1 MSSALF
7 GKLIFLTELLVAEY
21 MFLFRLKKRS
31 KFPLRCVLHLA
42 VSIGFAVFFPM
53 MYNTLYMSFAYLCI
67 FAVTVGMFKFCY
79 KEPLINILFCAI
91 AAYTLQ
97 HFAYELSNL
106 VVTAVMRAKSPLLGI
121 YADKVVN
128 WSSLSKETV
137 FLFALSFACYL
148 TSYMV
153 GWFLFV
159 RQIKKSQALV
169 VGNIWLFVI
178 VGVGLVVDIFLNSV
192 FVYLIVDGG
201 IATNV
206 IIYIYNCLCCVL
218 LLSLQFGLVRAKEA
232 EDERDMLKTLWH
244 QRKEQ
249 YELTKENIDLFNLKC
264 HDMRHQIRRFGQ
276 TRSIPGETIEELEKY
291 ISLYDSTVET
301 GNEVLD
307 TILTEK
313 SIKCNGNGITL
324 TCMADGEKI
333 AFMSDTDVYSLF
345 GNALENAIDAVM
357 KLDDVE
363 KRIIGLN
370 LYAKGGLITLNIYNA
385 YAGIID
391 FENGLPKTTKSDVM
405 YHGFGVKSIKM
416 IVEKYSGTM
425 EIYTEDGIFNLA
437 ALIPIPPSD

>member
-106 VVTAVMRAKSPLLGI
+106 VVTAVMRAKSSG
-121 YADKVVN
+121 
-128 WSSLSKETV
+128 
-137 FLFALSFACYL
+137 
-148 TSYMV
+148 
-153 GWFLFV
+153 

-201 IATNV
+201 TATNV